1 MNNGNKENKGLGR
14 ADLARLLRAR
24 EAAGQAEQWQQ
35 TLLEMEREYPGIDVQ
50 AGLQK
55 PAVRTLLRA
64 GVDFRTAFEAAN
76 LEEIRAQIAARA
88 EQEMVDRMAVNAGRA
103 KGEGIAA
110 AKASPFAA
118 GAGQMS
124 KSDREEI
131 VRRVLRG
138 EEIRL

>member
-24 EAAGQAEQWQQ
+24 EAAGQAEQWQPV
-35 TLLEMEREYPGIDVQ
+35 LLEMEWEYPGIDVQ
-50 AGLQK
+50 DGLQK

-103 KGEGIAA
+103 KENGIAA

>member
-1 MNNGNKENKGLGR
+1 MNNENKEWAGLGSS
-14 ADLARLLRAR
+14 DMARLLRAR
-24 EAAGQAEQWQQ
+24 EAAGQADRWQQ
-35 TLLEMEREYPGIDVQ
+35 VLLELERAYPGLDLQ

-55 PAVRTLLRA
+55 PVMRTLLRA
-64 GVDFRTAFEAAN
+64 GVDFQTAFEAAN
-76 LEEIRAQIAARA
+76 LEDIKAQIAAAA
-88 EQEMVDRMAVNAGRA
+88 EQAMVDRMAVNAGRA
-103 KGEGIAA
+103 RENGIAA

-118 GAGQMS
+118 GASQMS

>member
-1 MNNGNKENKGLGR
+1 M
-14 ADLARLLRAR
+14 
-24 EAAGQAEQWQQ
+24 
-35 TLLEMEREYPGIDVQ
+35 Q

-103 KGEGIAA
+103 KENGIAA

>member
-24 EAAGQAEQWQQ
+24 EAAGQAEQWQPV
-35 TLLEMEREYPGIDVQ
+35 LLEMEREYPGIDVQ

-103 KGEGIAA
+103 KNGIAA